1 MSVRKICPFKGCPY
15 GDYRCSHPWW
25 FDVMRHGVRFRMS
38 VDEYAAPRGATAIV
52 RTKDE
57 AKRWLAKFRT
67 DIIEGCD
74 PRVAPVRGVGALIQ
88 RGGRA
93 VAGMLTIAT
102 AGGS

>member
-15 GDYRCSHPWW
+15 GDHRCSHPWW

-57 AKRWLAKFRT
+57 AKR
-67 DIIEGCD
+67 
-74 PRVAPVRGVGALIQ
+74 
-88 RGGRA
+88 
-93 VAGMLTIAT
+93 
-102 AGGS
+102 